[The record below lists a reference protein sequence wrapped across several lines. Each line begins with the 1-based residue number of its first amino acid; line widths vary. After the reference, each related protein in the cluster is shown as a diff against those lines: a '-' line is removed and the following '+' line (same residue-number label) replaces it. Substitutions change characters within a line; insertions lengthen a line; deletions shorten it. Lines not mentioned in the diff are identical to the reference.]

1 MVYDACTYND
11 LIGWL
16 GQPVVILD
24 HDGRGR
30 ATLIVLLL
38 RHKAVVIH
46 EVVVEIVGTIVLV
59 VFALQILVVVGL
71 LLNLISILI
80 LELTLNF
87 DLIFVPELAIDRIL
101 SPHLKSATKTIFR
114 LHRGS
119 YLRVIRH
126 YLLCH
131 NRLYV
136 LLGSS
141 SSRGGQL
148 LILLGRVVREDAL
161 SVALCEHGRGDV

>member
-24 HDGRGR
+24 HDGRGG
-30 ATLIVLLL
+30 AALIVSFL
-38 RHKAVVIH
+38 RYKAVVIY
-46 EVVVEIVGTIVLV
+46 EVVVEIVGAIVLV
-59 VFALQILVVVGL
+59 VFALQVLVVVGL
-71 LLNLISILI
+71 LLILVSIFV

-101 SPHLKSATKTIFR
+101 SPHLESAAKTIFR

-119 YLRVIRH
+119 NLRVIRH
-126 YLLCH
+126 YILCH
-131 NRLYV
+131 NRLNV

-141 SSRGGQL
+141 SSRGQL
-148 LILLGRVVREDAL
+148 LMLLGRVVREDAL